1 MSLRTDLA
9 VELREE
15 KMKSVAERDAGE
27 IDGVKY
33 RETRDGNVTVN
44 IIDVIDERGEKKL
57 GKARGRYV
65 TVAFGDVS
73 EMSYDEYEHVCRV
86 ISENIRALAKM
97 ACAGAESVLVCGL
110 GNRRFA
116 ADAVGVIA
124 AEKTLITRHLKKSD
138 GEVFEKAGF
147 FDICAVMP
155 GVLAQ
160 TGIETRELILGA
172 VREAKPDLII
182 AVDSL
187 AARKT
192 ERLGCTVQ
200 LTDAGISP
208 GSGIGN
214 YREAL
219 CRETTGVPT
228 LAVGVPMVI
237 DAKTLVFDA
246 LDKAGITGEI
256 PAPRDLFVC
265 PKDVDIKTELVG
277 SLIGYAI
284 NLAFHKGMTLPEM
297 MIM

>member
-1 MSLRTDLA
+1 MSVRTDLA

-27 IDGVKY
+27 IDGVVY
-33 RETRDGNVTVN
+33 GETRDGDVVINT
-44 IIDVIDERGEKKL
+44 IDVIDERGEMKL
-57 GKARGRYV
+57 GKPRGRYV
-65 TVAFGDVS
+65 TVSFGDVS

-86 ISENIRALAKM
+86 ISENIRALAKR

-138 GEVFEKAGF
+138 REVFDKAGF
-147 FDICAVMP
+147 FDVCAVMP

-172 VREAKPDLII
+172 VREARPDVII
-182 AVDSL
+182 VVDSL

-192 ERLGCTVQ
+192 ERLGRAVQ
-200 LTDAGISP
+200 LTDTGISP
-208 GSGIGN
+208 GSGVGNHRAAINIG
-214 YREAL
+214 
-219 CRETTGVPT
+219 TTGVPT
-228 LAVGVPMVI
+228 LAIGVPMVI
-237 DAKTLVFDA
+237 DAETLVSDA
-246 LDKAGITGEI
+246 LEKAGVTGDI
-256 PAPRDLFVC
+256 SVPDLFVC
-265 PKDVDIKTELVG
+265 PKDVDLRTELVG

-284 NLAFHKGMTLPEM
+284 NLAFHGNMTLPEM

>member
-1 MSLRTDLA
+1 MSIRTDLA

-15 KMKSVAERDAGE
+15 RAKDVARRDAGE
-27 IDGVKY
+27 IDGVIY
-33 RETRDGNVTVN
+33 DETRDGDLTVS
-44 IIDVIDERGEKKL
+44 IIDVLDERGEKKL

-73 EMSYDEYEHVCRV
+73 AVGYDEYEHICRA
-86 ISENIRALAKM
+86 ISHNIRSLAQR
-97 ACAGAESVLVCGL
+97 AGGDVGSLLVCGL

-124 AEKTLITRHLKKSD
+124 AEKTLVTRHIKASD
-138 GEVFEKAGF
+138 GALFEKAGF

-160 TGIETRELILGA
+160 TGMETCELIMGA
-172 VREAKPDLII
+172 VREAHPDLLIV
-182 AVDSL
+182 VDSL

-200 LTDAGISP
+200 LTDTGISP
-208 GSGIGN
+208 GSGVGN
-214 YREAL
+214 HREAINK
-219 CRETTGVPT
+219 ETTGVPT
-228 LAVGVPMVI
+228 VAIGVPMVI
-237 DAKTLVFDA
+237 DAATLISDA
-246 LDKAGITGEI
+246 LEKASAMCEIT
-256 PAPRDLFVC
+256 APNMFVC
-265 PKDVDIKTELVG
+265 PKDVDVKAELVG

-284 NLAFHKGMTLPEM
+284 NLAFHKNMTLPEM

>member
-1 MSLRTDLA
+1 MLLRTDLA

-15 KMKSVAERDAGE
+15 KMKDVARRDAGD

-33 RETRDGNVTVN
+33 SETRNGSVTVN
-44 IIDVIDERGEKKL
+44 VIDVIDERGEQKL

-65 TVAFGDVS
+65 TVTFGDAS
-73 EMSYDEYEHVCRV
+73 EMGYDEYEHVCRV
-86 ISENIRALAKM
+86 ISENVRALARG
-97 ACAGAESVLVCGL
+97 ACAGAESVLICGL

-124 AEKTLITRHLKKSD
+124 AEKTIVTRHLKKSD
-138 GEVFEKAGF
+138 AEVFEKAGF
-147 FDICAVMP
+147 FDVCAVMP

-160 TGIETRELILGA
+160 TGIETQELILGA
-172 VREAKPDLII
+172 VREARPDLII

-214 YREAL
+214 RRAAINA
-219 CRETTGVPT
+219 ETTGVPT
-228 LAVGVPMVI
+228 LAIGVPMVI
-237 DAKTLVFDA
+237 DAGTLVSDA
-246 LDKAGITGEI
+246 LSEAGITEEVS
-256 PAPRDLFVC
+256 APRDLFVC
-265 PKDVDIKTELVG
+265 PKDVDVKTELVG